1 MTKEK
6 INKTSCSGISSRLN
20 SQLLHNVLL
29 ATNHLGLK
37 QPQNMGHILC
47 ATNPLKR
54 SWAHYNQLSLIL
66 KHLPYLC
73 LLPHCDGIERN
84 VR

>member
-54 SWAHYNQLSLIL
+54 SWAHYNQLSVIL
-66 KHLPYLC
+66 KHFPYLC
-73 LLPHCDGIERN
+73 LLPH
-84 VR
+84 

>member
-20 SQLLHNVLL
+20 SHLLHNVLL

-54 SWAHYNQLSLIL
+54 SWAHYNQLSVIL
-66 KHLPYLC
+66 KTPSLPLS
-73 LLPHCDGIERN
+73 LTTLMELKQR
-84 VR
+84 